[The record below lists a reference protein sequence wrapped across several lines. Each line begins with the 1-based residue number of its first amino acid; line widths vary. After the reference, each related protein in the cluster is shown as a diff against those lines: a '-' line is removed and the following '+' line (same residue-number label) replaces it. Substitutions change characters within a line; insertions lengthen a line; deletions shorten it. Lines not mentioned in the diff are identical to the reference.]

1 MFHYV
6 PMIFPINC
14 WLCSHLWILL
24 MVILPMIF
32 SWYSIPMV
40 SLWFSMTPPWFANDI
55 SIIFPCFFNDIPM
68 FFPMIFPWY
77 AHDFPI
83 IFPWYAHDF
92 PLLFPWYSTISVAYY
107 PPFSHRPP
115 HWRSLWT
122 SPAGKMWA
130 MAFVSTR
137 RTKSPLE
144 SGKDW
149 SVASMVFILWLCQNS
164 FGKAAFLMG
173 KSW

>member
-68 FFPMIFPWY
+68 FFPMICPWFS
-77 AHDFPI
+77 HNISMICPWFSLTVSM
-83 IFPWYAHDF
+83 IFHYKCC
-92 PLLFPWYSTISVAYY
+92 LL
-107 PPFSHRPP
+107 PPFF
-115 HWRSLWT
+115 
-122 SPAGKMWA
+122 SPAA
-130 MAFVSTR
+130 
-137 RTKSPLE
+137 PLE
-144 SGKDW
+144 VSLDIAGWKDVGDGFCVD
-149 SVASMVFILWLCQNS
+149 SQDQEPLGIREGLERRFYGFYPLVMS
-164 FGKAAFLMG
+164 K
-173 KSW
+173 